1 MNTPKYSQYFVSKA
15 TDMVNFGV
23 GQPETNRLPIEFFKS
38 ALIDIGTSLD
48 DTDKE
53 VLQYSQISGYERFRT
68 KLAKWLN
75 ANIYSDYIINK
86 DELFITQ
93 GATGAL
99 QLLMI
104 FIKNNDTILVEDP
117 TYFLAIKMFEEY
129 GCNVIGVKMNE
140 DGVDL
145 VDLENK
151 INQVLLTQDEVHF
164 YCIPTSHNPTS
175 ITLSDK
181 KRTQIALLANKYP
194 NFYIFADET
203 YHFLDWGSRLLKPMA
218 EYHKNFISIGSFSK
232 IIAPSLRIGWI
243 YQNKQISDLDV
254 IKELS
259 TMSCLDSSGGNSVLG
274 CLILENA
281 IDSGFL
287 TNILKQN
294 IELLKSR
301 CNSLSLKLQELG
313 FEFVH
318 PTGGYFIWLKLGGN
332 NQYDYKKLLDFN
344 INNIGNK
351 VKYHNGDKFSI
362 NNDFKNYAR
371 LSFSFYNEEDLQLGA
386 TRLKNNLHTFNKIKV
401 GVFGYKGKLGSK
413 IYNNLLTND
422 KYTVYGISN
431 NLNHLDNPLDNPLD
445 IIIDVTSPTGTFDLI
460 NQLFKKSI
468 KVKLL
473 IGTTGHNNRQIIFMK
488 KYAKEKQVAVHL
500 ISNFSNGIPLFK
512 KFIENIENKNEW
524 KFKMV
529 EYHHIHKKD
538 KPSGTAKMLVSKIGE
553 IEIDSVREGEI
564 FGEHK
569 LIFENEDELM
579 EIIHKAKNRDIFAN
593 GAIKYISSVMKS
605 NEFYTDYELSNLNKV
620 EFKVYNASGNILMIV
635 EGVIDNNERL
645 NLVLNFNTLYPKV
658 DGYLFINDYVY
669 DKYNDLNCIWE
680 YYNKDGNKVN
690 FCGNG
695 LRTITYYH
703 LKNSHIDMVFN
714 SLMGSYNKNNSFVTS
729 QMPTPSKISDGYYDV
744 MLKIKDYIE
753 DELLFKMKINNIVEY
768 KTGVEH
774 LIIELEEDVYSL
786 KDDYFETI
794 SQMIYNYYQEN
805 IDYNGININMV
816 NINLDFPESEMNIRI
831 NIRTFERGVFR
842 ETGSCGS
849 GCTSSLK
856 YYLDKFKD
864 RVNDNDKVSFK
875 VKSGEN
881 LYGYYMNNINNDYY
895 YLMGTVSEI
904 QDY

>member
-15 TDMVNFGV
+15 SDMVNFGV

-38 ALIDIGTSLD
+38 ALIDIASSLD

-68 KLAKWLN
+68 KLANWLN
-75 ANIYSDYIINK
+75 ENNYSEYDVCS

-99 QLLMI
+99 QLLMNK
-104 FIKNNDTILVEDP
+104 FIKENDTVLVEEP
-117 TYFLAIKMFEEY
+117 TYFLAIKMFEEF

-140 DGVDL
+140 DGVDTT
-145 VDLENK
+145 DLENK
-151 INQVLLTQDEVHF
+151 IKQVLKTQDDVHF

-175 ITLSDK
+175 ITLSEH
-181 KRTQIALLANKYP
+181 KRSELSLLANKYP

-203 YHFLDWGSRLLKPMA
+203 YHFLEWGNNLLAPMA

-232 IIAPSLRIGWI
+232 IIAPSLRVGWI
-243 YQNKQISDLDV
+243 YQNKEVSPDLDV

-301 CNSLSLKLQELG
+301 CNALSSTLKELG

-318 PTGGYFIWLKLGGN
+318 PTGGYFIWLNLGEN

-344 INNIGNK
+344 ISNK

-362 NNDFKNYAR
+362 SNNFKNYAR

-386 TRLKNNLHTFNKIKV
+386 IRLRENLINFYKIKV

-413 IYNNLLTND
+413 IYNNLLTSD
-422 KYTVYGISN
+422 KYSVYKIDNDNN
-431 NLNHLDNPLDNPLD
+431 NLLDTALENKPLD
-445 IIIDVTSPTGTFDLI
+445 IIIDVTSPTGTFELI

-473 IGTTGHNNRQIIFMK
+473 IGTTGHNSRQINFMR
-488 KYAKEKQVAVHL
+488 KYAKKNQVAVHL

-512 KFIENIENKNEW
+512 KFIENIENKDEW

-538 KPSGTAKMLVSKIGE
+538 KPSGTAKMLASKIGE

-569 LIFENEDELM
+569 LIFENGDELM
-579 EIIHKAKNRDIFAN
+579 EIVHKAKNRDLFAN
-593 GAIKYISSVMKS
+593 GAIKYISNVMKS

-620 EFKVYNASGNILMIV
+620 EFKIYNASGNILMII
-635 EGVIDNNERL
+635 EGVIDNNNERE
-645 NLVLNFNTLYPKV
+645 NLVLYFNKLYPKV
-658 DGYLFINDYVY
+658 DGYLFINDYEY
-669 DKYNDLNCIWE
+669 YENDLNCIWE

-703 LKNSHIDMVFN
+703 LKNSDINMVFN
-714 SLMGSYNKNNSFVTS
+714 SLAGFYDKEKSLVKS
-729 QMPTPSKISDGYYDV
+729 QMPTPIKISDGYYDV
-744 MLKIKDYIE
+744 MLKIIDYIE
-753 DELLFKMKINNIVEY
+753 DELLFKMKINNILEY

-774 LIIELEEDVYSL
+774 LIIELREDVYSM

-805 IDYNGININMV
+805 IDYNGININMI
-816 NINLDFPESEMNIRI
+816 NINLSESKI

-849 GCTSSLK
+849 GCTSALK
-856 YYLDKFKD
+856 YYVDKFKD
-864 RVNDNDKVSFK
+864 NDNQGLQNYKVSFK
-875 VKSGEN
+875 VKSGEK
-881 LYGYYMNNINNDYY
+881 LYGYFNTDILSHHNY
-895 YLMGTVSEI
+895 YLEGNVNEI

>member
-1 MNTPKYSQYFVSKA
+1 MTTPKYSQYFVSKA
-15 TDMVNFGV
+15 NDMVNFGV
-23 GQPETNRLPIEFFKS
+23 GQPETNKLPIEFFKS
-38 ALIDIGTSLD
+38 ALINIGTSLD

-53 VLQYSQISGYERFRT
+53 VLQYSQISGYERFRI
-68 KLAKWLN
+68 KLANWLN
-75 ANIYSDYIINK
+75 ENNYSEYDVCS
-86 DELFITQ
+86 DELFITL

-99 QLLMI
+99 QLLMNK
-104 FIKNNDTILVEDP
+104 FINQNDTVLVEEP

-129 GCNVIGVKMNE
+129 GCNVIGVKMND
-140 DGVDL
+140 DGVDTI
-145 VDLENK
+145 DLENK
-151 INQVLLTQDEVHF
+151 IKQVLKTQDKVYF

-175 ITLSDK
+175 ITLSEH
-181 KRTQIALLANKYP
+181 KRSELSLLANKYP
-194 NFYIFADET
+194 NFYMLADET
-203 YHFLDWGSRLLKPMA
+203 YHFLEWGNNLLAPMA

-232 IIAPSLRIGWI
+232 IIAPSLRVGWI
-243 YQNKQISDLDV
+243 YQNKEISDLDV
-254 IKELS
+254 IKQLS
-259 TMSCLDSSGGNSVLG
+259 TMSYLDSSGGNSILG
-274 CLILENA
+274 CLVLENA
-281 IDSGFL
+281 IDTGFL
-287 TNILKQN
+287 SEILNKN

-301 CNSLSLKLQELG
+301 CNALSLKLKELG

-318 PTGGYFIWLKLGGN
+318 PTGGYFIWLNLGESN
-332 NQYDYKKLLDFN
+332 KYDYKKLLEYN
-344 INNIGNK
+344 ISNK

-386 TRLKNNLHTFNKIKV
+386 TRLRENLNNFYKIKV
-401 GVFGYKGKLGSK
+401 GLFGYKGKLGSK

-422 KYTVYGISN
+422 KYTVYKIDCDN
-431 NLNHLDNPLDNPLD
+431 IYHLDIALDNNPLD
-445 IIIDVTSPTGTFDLI
+445 IIIDVTSPTGTFELI

-468 KVKLL
+468 SVKLL
-473 IGTTGHNNRQIIFMK
+473 IGTTGHNNIQIDFMK
-488 KYAKEKQVAVHL
+488 KYAKQNQTAVHL

-512 KFIENIENKNEW
+512 KFIENIENKDEW

-538 KPSGTAKMLVSKIGE
+538 KPSGTAKMLASKIGE

-569 LIFENEDELM
+569 LIFENGDELM

-593 GAIKYISSVMKS
+593 GAIKYIGNVMKS

-620 EFKVYNASGNILMIV
+620 EFKIYNASGNILMII
-635 EGVIDNNERL
+635 EGKIDNNERGK
-645 NLVLNFNTLYPKV
+645 LVLYFNNLYPKV
-658 DGYLFINDYVY
+658 DGYLFINDYE
-669 DKYNDLNCIWE
+669 YNGNELNCIWE

-695 LRTITYYH
+695 LRTITYHH
-703 LKNSHIDMVFN
+703 LKNSNINMVFN
-714 SLMGSYNKNNSFVTS
+714 SLSGFYDKKNSLVKS
-729 QMPTPSKISDGYYDV
+729 QMPTPTKISDDCDI
-744 MLKIKDYIE
+744 IKDYIE
-753 DELLFKMKINNIVEY
+753 NELLFKMKINNIVEY

-774 LIIELEEDVYSL
+774 LIIELDEDVYNM

-805 IDYNGININMV
+805 IDGNGININMI
-816 NINLDFPESEMNIRI
+816 NINNDIPEMNI

-849 GCTSSLK
+849 GCTSALK
-856 YYLDKFKD
+856 YYVDNFKD
-864 RVNDNDKVSFK
+864 TVKDYVKVSFK

-881 LYGYYMNNINNDYY
+881 LYGYYSNDIFSRNEY
-895 YLMGTVSEI
+895 YLEGNVSEI
-904 QDY
+904 QN